1 MSGGEKHPEPPLA
14 TIRALARSLLAVLQ
28 TRLELLATEFDE
40 ERERLAEF
48 AVLAAI
54 AAVCFSFAAFLVVLF
69 IVVLFWDSHR
79 LTAVGALAAGFAG
92 AGAFVLNAIRRRA
105 AERPALFSASLD
117 ELRKD
122 QDTLREPPR

>member
-1 MSGGEKHPEPPLA
+1 MSGDEKRPEPLLA
-14 TIRALARSLLAVLQ
+14 SIRTLARNLLAVLQ

-40 ERERLAEF
+40 ERARIAEF
-48 AVLAAI
+48 AVMAAV

-79 LTAVGALAAGFAG
+79 LVAIGVLAAGFAG
-92 AGAFVLNAIRRRA
+92 AGAYVLHTLKRRA
-105 AERPALFSASLD
+105 AERPALFSASID

-122 QDTLREPPR
+122 QDALRDPTR